1 MRKLLLAI
9 LTAVWS
15 IPAQAGGL
23 GDMTAD
29 ERSTFRAEIRAYL
42 LENPEVLMEA
52 IAVLE
57 QRQKQNQVG
66 SDQEM
71 VATNAAAI
79 FDDGFSYVG
88 GNLDGDITLVEFLDY
103 RCSYCRKAHA
113 DVAELI
119 RTDSNIRFVIK
130 EFPILGEQSNL
141 ASMLAVAT
149 LHKAGP
155 DAYLKL
161 NDLLMTFGGNLTTNT
176 MTGILNSLGLD
187 PEPILA
193 YMDDDAV
200 KGHIAEVNKLAQK
213 LQITGTPTF
222 VLGKD
227 MLRGYVPLANMRGIL
242 AEARRAKN

>member
-1 MRKLLLAI
+1 MRILLLAI
-9 LTAVWS
+9 LTVFWS

-29 ERSTFRAEIRAYL
+29 ERTAFRAEIRAYL
-42 LENPEVLMEA
+42 LETPEVLMEA

-57 QRQKQNQVG
+57 QRQQQNQVG

-71 VATNAAAI
+71 VAANAAAI

-119 RTDSNIRFVIK
+119 RTDGNIRFVIK
-130 EFPILGEQSNL
+130 EFPILGEQSDL

-161 NDLLMTFGGNLTTNT
+161 NDILMTFGGNLTTNT
-176 MTGILNSLGLD
+176 MTGILNSLGVE

-200 KGHIAEVNKLAQK
+200 KGHIAKVNKLAQN

-222 VLGKD
+222 VVGKD
-227 MLRGYVPLANMRGIL
+227 MLRGYVPLANMRDIV
-242 AEARRAKN
+242 ADIRRAKN